1 MATHEQIE
9 AYERETRDIIR
20 RLLSDGIGLPECVA
34 ALDAA
39 LANLVP
45 DLTPEQLPRIQVVL
59 LANSRA
65 VMEELEQ
72 RGGS

>member
-1 MATHEQIE
+1 MATHKQIE

-20 RLLSDGIGLPECVA
+20 RLLSGGIGLPECVA

-45 DLTPEQLPRIQVVL
+45 DLNPEQLPRIQAL
-59 LANSRA
+59 LRANSQA
-65 VMEELEQ
+65 VMEEMEQ
-72 RGGS
+72 RAGS

>member
-1 MATHEQIE
+1 M
-9 AYERETRDIIR
+9 R
-20 RLLSDGIGLPECVA
+20 RFEGLPGRHWRTGGIGPKIGLPECVA

-45 DLTPEQLPRIQVVL
+45 DLTPEQLPRIQAAL
-59 LANSRA
+59 LANRQA

-72 RGGS
+72 RAGS